1 MGKIYLT
8 NMIKIEKKII
18 KNKGFYY
25 LSEQVNTG
33 NKFKK
38 IQVYLGK
45 NIPNNLRPFLE
56 KLKNKELVLIGDCIH
71 NLYKIENNID
81 LVLYKEIE
89 KTRIQFKYY
98 FYSISQKKNE
108 LFWRDFAIKFI
119 FESNSIEGS
128 RLSENEIKN
137 IIKNNYVKKS
147 LDRKEILEVENSI
160 KAFNHI
166 KGGKFKLNQNNI
178 KNLHKKIVNN
188 LGIEF
193 GYKTEEIIVNNK
205 KTCSPEKVKQ
215 EMTRLI
221 NWWNQ
226 NQKTKENPFL
236 TAIKFHQKFEL
247 IHPFSDGNG
256 RTGRL
261 ILIWML
267 QKSNYGVILF
277 KNKNRHKYFSALNSA
292 DEGRNNK
299 LYRYAVLVYKNTFK
313 ELN

>member
-1 MGKIYLT
+1 
-8 NMIKIEKKII
+8 MIKIEKKNI

-33 NKFKK
+33 DKFKK

-45 NIPNNLRPFLE
+45 NIPNDLSPSLL
-56 KLKNKELVLIGDCIH
+56 KLKNKEIVLINDCIH
-71 NLYKIENNID
+71 NLFKIENGLD
-81 LVLYKEIE
+81 LMLYNEIE
-89 KTRIQFKYY
+89 RVRIQFKYY
-98 FYSISQKKNE
+98 FYSISQKKDE

-128 RLSENEIKN
+128 RLSQNEIEN
-137 IIKNNYVKKS
+137 IVKNNYLKKS

-160 KAFNHI
+160 KAFNQI
-166 KGGKFKLNQNNI
+166 TKGEFKLNQNNI
-178 KNLHKKIVNN
+178 KNLHKEIVNN

-193 GYKTEEIIVNNK
+193 GYKTKEIVVNNK
-205 KTCSPEKVKQ
+205 KTCPPEKVKQ
-215 EMTRLI
+215 EMTMLI

-226 NQKTKENPFL
+226 HQKEKENSFL
-236 TAIKFHQKFEL
+236 TAIKFHQKFEY
-247 IHPFSDGNG
+247 IHPFFDGNG

-267 QKSNYGVILF
+267 QKNNYGVILF

-299 LYRYAVLVYKNTFK
+299 LYRYAVDVYKNTLK
-313 ELN
+313 EIVK